1 MINNRN
7 HAVRCLVKMRNTRI
21 GCALV
26 AFNGS
31 ERNDDMSDIHTLL
44 AELKRPRLLI
54 RAARLG
60 LAQYNR
66 TRDLRRLM
74 RSARAVRIQNRVFGG
89 LLMVVGAG
97 LFFVKRGGQ
106 HA

>member
-1 MINNRN
+1 
-7 HAVRCLVKMRNTRI
+7 
-21 GCALV
+21 
-26 AFNGS
+26 
-31 ERNDDMSDIHTLL
+31 MSDIHTLL

-74 RSARAVRIQNRVFGG
+74 RSAAPSAPEAALTRLMEEEAQLEEVRKSGEAAYSLARHIEILIAILAEARLVPARNGS
-89 LLMVVGAG
+89 APN
-97 LFFVKRGGQ
+97 
-106 HA
+106 AP

>member
-1 MINNRN
+1 
-7 HAVRCLVKMRNTRI
+7 
-21 GCALV
+21 
-26 AFNGS
+26 
-31 ERNDDMSDIHTLL
+31 MSDIHTLL

-74 RSARAVRIQNRVFGG
+74 RNAPPLRP
-89 LLMVVGAG
+89 
-97 LFFVKRGGQ
+97 
-106 HA
+106 